1 MSESHPVFYYDLN
14 SPYAWLAAERVNSV
28 LPVVPEWKPIAFAFL
43 LRHQGREPWSFGP
56 EKGDG
61 IAVVERRA
69 AERGLPEVR
78 WPAGWPRES
87 YSLQAMR
94 AATFAKEVGKAVAF
108 SLAAFRQQFNG
119 GRPLSD
125 FDNVLIA
132 GAACELHPKALT
144 KGVERQAI
152 KDRLKEATDEAIAF
166 GVPGV
171 PTVRVGDRVFWGD
184 DQLEE
189 AAAAIG

>member
-1 MSESHPVFYYDLN
+1 MSESQSVFYYDLN

-43 LRHQGREPWSFGP
+43 LRHQGRDPWSFGP
-56 EKGDG
+56 EKEDG
-61 IAVVERRA
+61 MAVIERRA

-78 WPAGWPRES
+78 WPAGWPKES

-94 AATFAKEVGKAVAF
+94 AATFAKDVGKAVAF

-144 KGVERQAI
+144 QAVERQAI

-166 GVPGV
+166 EVPGV
-171 PTVRVGDRVFWGD
+171 PSVRVGDRVFWGD